1 MGGTEATVVRVAQA
15 LGEKLDV
22 TVAQHGR
29 NEYAVSQHVTY
40 RPLSPNLLSQSWD
53 HIVCLR
59 TGRQV
64 PWLRMKHPGTPL
76 YVWLHDLPGVGL
88 REEVLGLAQCKAVLI
103 AVSDYHKTIVQA
115 TFANIPLPPL
125 VTRIY
130 NPVDDALAPATLE
143 HDPTR
148 MVFFSSPHKGLE
160 EALSLFGCVR
170 RAIPG
175 MRLSIA
181 NPGYFRFNLKKPL
194 EGVEVLGSLPHHL
207 VMHRVKRAL
216 CVFHPNHV
224 FPETFGLVNAEALAV
239 GTPVLAHALGAT
251 PEILGDTCPTIDTRR
266 PEVVIDTIAK
276 WRENRP
282 MVIGNKEFKMSN
294 VLKHWLKLFGVA

>member
-88 REEVLGLAQCKAVLI
+88 RELRLRTYRFLLSSLASI
-103 AVSDYHKTIVQA
+103 TRSMTISPPGSSN
-115 TFANIPLPPL
+115 TSPRLWYSFLPPTRGLRKRYRSL
-125 VTRIY
+125 V
-130 NPVDDALAPATLE
+130 A
-143 HDPTR
+143 
-148 MVFFSSPHKGLE
+148 
-160 EALSLFGCVR
+160 
-170 RAIPG
+170 
-175 MRLSIA
+175 
-181 NPGYFRFNLKKPL
+181 
-194 EGVEVLGSLPHHL
+194 
-207 VMHRVKRAL
+207 
-216 CVFHPNHV
+216 
-224 FPETFGLVNAEALAV
+224 
-239 GTPVLAHALGAT
+239 
-251 PEILGDTCPTIDTRR
+251 
-266 PEVVIDTIAK
+266 
-276 WRENRP
+276 
-282 MVIGNKEFKMSN
+282 
-294 VLKHWLKLFGVA
+294 